1 VEKSISAFFN
11 TPIRKCIDNTS
22 IAFKLVARNIQGGYQ
37 MNKLELLTK
46 IIELAEKRDEEEKE
60 LQKRYGKDKAEK
72 DETGSETM
80 VLVSR
85 AEYVN
90 APRPRAAELES
101 FVKGLSDE
109 DIVYVAAVMSN
120 HPDDVRELIHNILEE
135 ELLAE
140 YSKAGIDVYKIT

>member
-1 VEKSISAFFN
+1 
-11 TPIRKCIDNTS
+11 
-22 IAFKLVARNIQGGYQ
+22 

-60 LQKRYGKDKAEK
+60 LQKRYGKEKAEQ
-72 DETGSETM
+72 DEEGSETM

-90 APRPRAAELES
+90 APR
-101 FVKGLSDE
+101 
-109 DIVYVAAVMSN
+109 AVMYGGRDYWLYKEPPQALDDVIGELKSN

>member
-1 VEKSISAFFN
+1 
-11 TPIRKCIDNTS
+11 
-22 IAFKLVARNIQGGYQ
+22 
-37 MNKLELLTK
+37 MNKLELLRK

-60 LQKRYGKDKAEK
+60 LQKRYGKDKTEQ

-90 APRPRAAELES
+90 APRPCAAELES

-109 DIVYVAAVMSN
+109 DIVYVAAVMYGGRDYWLYKEPPQALDDVIRELKSN
-120 HPDDVRELIHNILEE
+120 HADDVRELIHNILEE

>member
-1 VEKSISAFFN
+1 
-11 TPIRKCIDNTS
+11 
-22 IAFKLVARNIQGGYQ
+22 
-37 MNKLELLTK
+37 MNKLELLRKT
-46 IIELAEKRDEEEKE
+46 IELAEKRDEEEKE
-60 LQKRYGKDKAEK
+60 LQKRFGKDKAEK

-80 VLVSR
+80 VLVSS

-101 FVKGLSDE
+101 FVKSLSDE
-109 DIVYVAAVMSN
+109 DTVYVAAVMYGGRDYWLYKEPPQELNDVIGELKSN

-140 YSKAGIDVYKIT
+140 YLKAGIDVYKIT